1 MAGQRLTDK
10 TALAENTA
18 NDDKLMVVDTS
29 DTTGSSAG
37 TSKKIDSKYIIQT
50 DKIAVSNAELQAMDN
65 SGSAGTFKQLVSAP
79 GSDYFILPLS
89 VQIHCTYASTTE
101 TSNNNMFVSF
111 DPTDSTNYWGQVG
124 RIMSSRTTNYVYMTF
139 FRTSN
144 SLALYDAS
152 IQNLPLKLSSS
163 GNFNGGWSAN
173 VYVTYQIV
181 KA

>member
-1 MAGQRLTDK
+1 
-10 TALAENTA
+10 
-18 NDDKLMVVDTS
+18 
-29 DTTGSSAG
+29 
-37 TSKKIDSKYIIQT
+37 
-50 DKIAVSNAELQAMDN
+50 
-65 SGSAGTFKQLVSAP
+65 
-79 GSDYFILPLS
+79 
-89 VQIHCTYASTTE
+89 
-101 TSNNNMFVSF
+101 MFVSF

>member
-10 TALAENTA
+10 TALAQPTA
-18 NDDKLMVVDTS
+18 SDDKLMVVDTS

-37 TSKKIDSKYIIQT
+37 TSKKIDAKYIIQT
-50 DKIAVSNAELQAMDN
+50 DKIAVSNSDLQAMDN
-65 SGSAGTFKQLVSAP
+65 TGGAGTFVQLVGAP
-79 GSDYFILPLS
+79 GSGYFILPLS
-89 VQIHCTYASTTE
+89 VQIHCTYAASTEST
-101 TSNNNMFVSF
+101 NKNMFISF
-111 DPTDSTNYWGQVG
+111 DPTDQVNYWGQVS
-124 RIMSSRTTNYVYMTF
+124 RIMSSRTTNYVYMSF
-139 FRTSN
+139 FRTSS

-152 IQNLPLKLSSS
+152 IENLPLKLSSN

>member
-37 TSKKIDSKYIIQT
+37 TSKKIDAKYIIQT
-50 DKIAVSNAELQAMDN
+50 DKIAVSNSDLQAMDN
-65 SGSAGTFKQLVSAP
+65 TGGAGTFVQLVGAP
-79 GSDYFILPLS
+79 GSGYFILPLS

-101 TSNNNMFVSF
+101 SSNKNIFVSF
-111 DPTDSTNYWGQVG
+111 DPTDQVNYWGQVG
-124 RIMSSRTTNYVYMTF
+124 RIMSSRTTNYVYMSF
-139 FRTSN
+139 YRNAS

-152 IQNLPLKLSSS
+152 IENLPLKLSSN
-163 GNFNGGWSAN
+163 GNFNGGWSAV
-173 VYVTYQIV
+173 VYVTYQII
-181 KA
+181 KK

>member
-50 DKIAVSNAELQAMDN
+50 DKISVSNAELQAMN
-65 SGSAGTFKQLVSAP
+65 NTGSAGTFKELVSAP
-79 GSDYFILPLS
+79 GSGLFILPLS

-101 TSNNNMFVSF
+101 TSNRNIFVSF
-111 DPTDSTNYWGQVG
+111 DPTDSVNYWGQVG
-124 RIMSSRTTNYVYMTF
+124 RIMSSKTTNFVYMSF
-139 FRTSN
+139 FRTSS

-152 IQNLPLKLSSS
+152 IENLPLKLSSS
-163 GNFNGGWSAN
+163 GSFNGGWSAN